1 MSRKKVGP
9 SLYFASDKVIFD
21 ALNHR
26 AVKTDV
32 LRDLLFERGV
42 IVSPKTLKFDLAH
55 YFSRLTTDY
64 FDQRNIGLKLG
75 RIARNERMTFSEVK
89 EQLDADHVRNALLSV
104 KASLEQQHCQVDLQ
118 QSENG
123 RLQATVSYEY
133 VDYTEVEFR
142 QVQPRDLVVEFVPD
156 EHGGYVVRSTKNQ
169 FADSIVDEVF
179 GELKKTYGKE
189 IPRGAVSLEGTT
201 DPALRTKFFESLMHG
216 IPGHAFV
223 TVTEAFCFK
232 PKVAASIKVEEEGED
247 EEEEDLEKQP
257 YVERVSLKGSGV
269 NKTFVID
276 ELYAKGYYIIKVV
289 WRVKPTKS
297 LDSDVFELEAQFSDP
312 ASCTGFSYQTRTA
325 YVCEEGKLT
334 DKKRAPKRE
343 EEDALFRLIEAAA
356 TAAIDSLGALS

>member
-42 IVSPKTLKFDLAH
+42 IVSPRTLKFDLAH

-75 RIARNERMTFSEVK
+75 RVARNERMTFSEV
-89 EQLDADHVRNALLSV
+89 EEPLDTEHVRAALLTV
-104 KASLEQQHCQVDLQ
+104 KASLEQQNCQVDLQ
-118 QSENG
+118 QSDNG
-123 RLQATVSYEY
+123 RLLATVSYEY

-142 QVQPRDLVVEFVPD
+142 QVQPRDLVIEFVPD
-156 EHGGYVVRSTKNQ
+156 AQGKYVVRSTKNQ
-169 FADSIVDEVF
+169 FADTIVDEVF

-189 IPRGAVSLEGTT
+189 IPRGAVGLEGVA
-201 DPALRTKFFESLMHG
+201 DPSLRTKFFEALMHG
-216 IPGHAFV
+216 ISDHSFV

-232 PKVAASIKVEEEGED
+232 PKLAASIED
-247 EEEEDLEKQP
+247 EAEDGEEQDLEKQP
-257 YVERVSLKGSGV
+257 YVERVGLKGSGV

-325 YVCEEGKLT
+325 YIFEDGKLT

-356 TAAIDSLGALS
+356 TAAIDTLGA